1 MGPQNYWILDFIWI
15 CNHCVQ
21 AISYL
26 KYNTVMCA
34 PSLILYVNMIFYVGK
49 LQIILFN
56 LFSLFLTLFINCS
69 LLLCNYIS
77 FYTCYVDLWISYELR
92 LQTIT
97 PYQFCQNVVR
107 GSNQVTVLH
116 RKTWPLFAVVLFK
129 QWIKERKVFVSIE
142 QSYLVWIR
150 WFSISWHPAVG
161 IGTAGA

>member
-1 MGPQNYWILDFIWI
+1 
-15 CNHCVQ
+15 
-21 AISYL
+21 
-26 KYNTVMCA
+26 MCA
-34 PSLILYVNMIFYVGK
+34 PSLILYVNMIFHVGT
-49 LQIILFN
+49 LQIMVFN
-56 LFSLFLTLFINCS
+56 LFALFLTLFINCNV
-69 LLLCNYIS
+69 LLCNYVS

-142 QSYLVWIR
+142 QSYVGLV
-150 WFSISWHPAVG
+150 SVG
-161 IGTAGA
+161 FQRLAFVQRVPKMCVFASVTSVLFEQTVVNKKRNVS